1 MSDVLLFS
9 RLDRQMQCPRCQV
22 SSPEGKRFCGDCG
35 APLSGALASLQALE
49 IPTDIAGARDAVLR
63 AVAEQRQ
70 AEEEYR
76 KIFEGSVD
84 GIYVT
89 TPEGRILNANP
100 ALARMMG
107 YDSPQHLIDGI
118 SDIAQS
124 IYVDP
129 TAREEYLLRMRRDG
143 MVREFEYQVRQ
154 RGGDILWLSDS
165 ATAVRDESGRVIR
178 HEGAVRD
185 ITDQRRAEQALAAS
199 RRQLQTVIDSVPA
212 VINVKDTNFRY
223 LLMNRYMARIFDVDP
238 DEAVGRTTNEIMA
251 RYGASKETSGDRRV
265 LETGEELGFYE
276 EAYFDSAHR
285 LRHWMANKVPVQNAN
300 GEIEY
305 IVTVALDITDRK
317 RGEQETQRARDS
329 AENALSNL
337 RATQNSLIE
346 SEKLAALGRLVAGV
360 AHEVNNPV
368 GIGVTVATAL
378 QRRCHIFADE
388 LARGALKRSS
398 LNAFVQANLDAA
410 GQLVANLNRAAELIL
425 SFKQVAVDR
434 NMPDRRQ
441 FNLADL
447 TEQIVT
453 SLRPGLRSRNLTL
466 TVDCAPHIDMN
477 SYPGPYGQVV
487 TNLFLNSVVHAFP
500 ASTAGELS
508 ITAREAGDEFV
519 EIVYSDNGVG
529 MTDEVRRHAFDPFFT
544 TRRDKGGT
552 GLGLNIVH
560 NIIINRLGGR
570 IDLTSE
576 VGKGTRFHIV
586 LPRVAPLERA
596 AE

>member
-1 MSDVLLFS
+1 
-9 RLDRQMQCPRCQV
+9 MQCPRCQAK
-22 SSPEGKRFCGDCG
+22 SPEGKRFCGDCG
-35 APLSGALASLQALE
+35 APLTEAGAGSRIVE
-49 IPTDIAGARDAVLR
+49 IPSDIAGARDALLR
-63 AVAEQRQ
+63 AVADQRQ

-100 ALARMMG
+100 ALAQMMG
-107 YDSPQHLIDGI
+107 YDSPRDLIEGVSNI
-118 SDIAQS
+118 SES

-129 TAREEYLLRMRRDG
+129 AARDEYLLRMRRDG

-154 RGGDILWLSDS
+154 RDGSILWLSDS
-165 ATAVRDESGRVIR
+165 ATAVSDETGRVVR
-178 HEGAVRD
+178 HEGTVRD
-185 ITDQRRAEQALAAS
+185 ITNQRRAEQALAES
-199 RRQLQTVIDSVPA
+199 RRQLQSVIDTVPA
-212 VINVKDTNFRY
+212 VINVKDTKFRY

-238 DEAVGRTTNEIMA
+238 AEAVGRTTNEIMA
-251 RYGASKETSGDRRV
+251 RYGASKETSGDNRV
-265 LETGEELGFYE
+265 LATGQELGFYE

-285 LRHWMANKVPVQNAN
+285 LRHWLVNKVPVKNAK
-300 GEIEY
+300 GVIDY

-317 RGEQETQRARDS
+317 RSEQETQRARDS
-329 AENALSNL
+329 AENALNNL

-378 QRRCHIFADE
+378 QRRCHMFAEE
-388 LARGALKRSS
+388 LARGELRRSS
-398 LNAFVQANLDAA
+398 LNAFVLANLDAA
-410 GQLVANLNRAAELIL
+410 GQLVSNLNRAAELIQ
-425 SFKQVAVDR
+425 SFKQVAADR
-434 NMPDRRQ
+434 NMPDRRH

-466 TVDCAPHIDMN
+466 TVDCAPDIEMN

-487 TNLFLNSVVHAFP
+487 TNLFLNSVAHAFP
-500 ASTAGELS
+500 GNAAGELS
-508 ITAREAGDEFV
+508 ITARQAGDEFV
-519 EIVYSDNGVG
+519 EIVYADNGIG

-560 NIIINRLGGR
+560 NIVINRLGGR
-570 IDLTSE
+570 IDLLSE

-586 LPRVAPLERA
+586 MPRVAPLDRA
-596 AE
+596 AV

>member
-1 MSDVLLFS
+1 
-9 RLDRQMQCPRCQV
+9 MQCPRCQAAN
-22 SSPEGKRFCGDCG
+22 PDGKKFCGDCG
-35 APLSGALASLQALE
+35 APLTVVPAPANGSDLPS
-49 IPTDIAGARDAVLR
+49 DIASARDAVLR

-70 AEEEYR
+70 AEEDYR

-89 TPEGRILNANP
+89 TPDGRVINANP

-107 YDSPQHLIDGI
+107 YDSPEQLMGDVT
-118 SDIAQS
+118 DIARS

-129 TAREEYLLRMRRDG
+129 AARAEYLQRMQQDG

-154 RGGDILWLSDS
+154 RNGNTLWLSDS
-165 ATAVRDESGRVIR
+165 ATAVYDETGRVVR
-178 HEGAVRD
+178 HEGTVRD
-185 ITDQRRAEQALAAS
+185 ITSQRRAEAALAES

-212 VINVKDTNFRY
+212 VINVKDTRFRY
-223 LLMNRYMARIFDVDP
+223 ILMNEYMARVLGVDP
-238 DEAVGRTTNEIMA
+238 AEAVGRTTNEIMA
-251 RYGASKETSGDRRV
+251 RYGASKETTGDRRV
-265 LETGEELGFYE
+265 IETGTELGFYE
-276 EAYFDSAHR
+276 EAYFDAAHK
-285 LRHWMANKVPVQNAN
+285 LRYWMANKVPVKNADDT
-300 GEIEY
+300 IDY

-317 RGEQETQRARDS
+317 RSEQETQRARES
-329 AENALSNL
+329 AENALNNL

-378 QRRCHIFADE
+378 QRRCRLFAEEIAQGD
-388 LARGALKRSS
+388 LKRSS
-398 LNAFVQANLDAA
+398 LNAFVQANFDAA
-410 GQLVANLNRAAELIL
+410 TQLVSNLNRAAELIQ

-434 NMPDRRQ
+434 NIPDRRE

-453 SLRPGLRSRNLTL
+453 SLRPGLKTRNLTL
-466 TVDCAPHIDMN
+466 IVDCAPDIEMN

-487 TNLFLNSVVHAFP
+487 TNLFLNSVAHAFP
-500 ASTAGELS
+500 TGAAGQLS
-508 ITAREAGDEFV
+508 IMARSLDDDTV
-519 EIVYSDNGVG
+519 EIVYSDDGAG
-529 MTDEVRRHAFDPFFT
+529 MSEEVRRHAFDPFFT

-560 NIIINRLGGR
+560 NIVLNRLGGT
-570 IDLTSE
+570 IDLASE
-576 VGKGTRFHIV
+576 LGRGTRFRIV
-586 LPRVAPLERA
+586 LPRVAPLNLPLQN
-596 AE
+596 

>member
-1 MSDVLLFS
+1 
-9 RLDRQMQCPRCQV
+9 MQCPRCQAR
-22 SSPEGKRFCGDCG
+22 SPEGKKFCGDCG
-35 APLSGALASLQALE
+35 APLAVLPAQPLD
-49 IPTDIAGARDAVLR
+49 IPSDIAGARDAVLR

-70 AEEEYR
+70 AEQDYR

-89 TPEGRILNANP
+89 TPEGKVLNANP

-107 YDSPQHLIDGI
+107 YDSPQQLIDGV
-118 SDIAQS
+118 SDISES
-124 IYVDP
+124 IYVDAA
-129 TAREEYLLRMRRDG
+129 AREEYLLRMRRDG
-143 MVREFEYQVRQ
+143 MVREYEYQVRQ
-154 RGGDILWLSDS
+154 RDGGILWLSDS
-165 ATAVRDESGRVIR
+165 ATAVRDEHGRVVR
-178 HEGAVRD
+178 HEGTVRD
-185 ITDQRRAEQALAAS
+185 ITEQRRTEHALAES
-199 RRQLQTVIDSVPA
+199 RRQLQTVIDTVPA
-212 VINVKDTNFRY
+212 VINVKDTKLRY

-251 RYGASKETSGDRRV
+251 RYGASKETSGDQKV
-265 LETGEELGFYE
+265 LASGKELGFYE
-276 EAYFDSAHR
+276 EAYFDSTHR
-285 LRHWMANKVPVQNAN
+285 LRHWMANKVPVTNAR
-300 GEIEY
+300 GEIDY

-317 RGEQETQRARDS
+317 RGEQETQRARES
-329 AENALSNL
+329 AENALNNL
-337 RATQNSLIE
+337 RATQNSLVE

-360 AHEVNNPV
+360 AHEINNPV

-378 QRRCHIFADE
+378 QRRCRLFAE
-388 LARGALKRSS
+388 EVARGELKRST
-398 LNAFVQANLDAA
+398 LNAFIQANVDAA
-410 GQLVANLNRAAELIL
+410 NQLVSNLNRAADLIQ

-434 NMPDRRQ
+434 NVPDRRQ
-441 FNLADL
+441 FNLADI

-466 TVDCAPHIDMN
+466 IVDCAPDLAMN

-487 TNLFLNSVVHAFP
+487 TNLFLNSVAHAFP
-500 ASTAGELS
+500 TNAAGELS
-508 ITAREAGDEFV
+508 IVARESGDDHV
-519 EIVYSDNGVG
+519 EIVYSDNGAG
-529 MTDEVRRHAFDPFFT
+529 MTDEVKRHAFDPFFT

>member
-1 MSDVLLFS
+1 
-9 RLDRQMQCPRCQV
+9 MQCPRCQAE
-22 SSPEGKRFCGDCG
+22 SPEGKKFCGDCG
-35 APLSGALASLQALE
+35 APLTAAAQVPN
-49 IPTDIAGARDAVLR
+49 IPSDIAGARDAVLR

-70 AEEEYR
+70 AEADYR

-89 TPEGRILNANP
+89 TPEGKILNANP

-107 YDSPQHLIDGI
+107 YDSPQQLIEGI
-118 SDIAQS
+118 TDIAES

-129 TAREEYLLRMRRDG
+129 AARDEYLLRMRRDG
-143 MVREFEYQVRQ
+143 MVREYEYQVRQ
-154 RGGDILWLSDS
+154 RGGGVLWLSDS
-165 ATAVRDESGRVIR
+165 ATAIRDEAGRVLR
-178 HEGAVRD
+178 HEGTVRD
-185 ITDQRRAEQALAAS
+185 ITDQRRAERALADS

-238 DEAVGRTTNEIMA
+238 DEALGRTTNEIMA
-251 RYGASKETSGDRRV
+251 RYGASKETSGDHRV

-276 EAYFDSAHR
+276 EAYFDSTHR
-285 LRHWMANKVPVQNAN
+285 LRHWMANKVPVQNAD

-378 QRRCHIFADE
+378 QRRCMTFAE
-388 LARGALKRSS
+388 EMARGELKRSS

-410 GQLVANLNRAAELIL
+410 GQLVSNLNRAAELIL

-453 SLRPGLRSRNLTL
+453 SLRPGLRARNLTL
-466 TVDCAPHIDMN
+466 TVDCAPDIDMN

-500 ASTAGELS
+500 ANMAGELS

-529 MTDEVRRHAFDPFFT
+529 MSDDVRRHAFDPFFT

-576 VGKGTRFHIV
+576 IGKGTRFHIV

>member
-1 MSDVLLFS
+1 
-9 RLDRQMQCPRCQV
+9 MQCPRCQAK
-22 SSPEGKRFCGDCG
+22 SPEGKKFCGDCG
-35 APLSGALASLQALE
+35 APLAGAIAPLSL
-49 IPTDIAGARDAVLR
+49 PSDIAGARDALLR

-70 AEEEYR
+70 AEADYR

-89 TPEGRILNANP
+89 TPEGKVLNANP
-100 ALARMMG
+100 ALAQMMG
-107 YDSPQHLIDGI
+107 YDSPQQLIDGV
-118 SDIAQS
+118 SDISES
-124 IYVDP
+124 IYVDGS
-129 TAREEYLLRMRRDG
+129 ARDEYLLRMRRDG

-154 RGGDILWLSDS
+154 RNGNILWLSDS
-165 ATAVRDESGRVIR
+165 ASAVRDDSGRVIR
-178 HEGAVRD
+178 HEGTVRD
-185 ITDQRRAEQALAAS
+185 ITNQRRAEEALAES

-212 VINVKDTNFRY
+212 VINVKDTSFRY
-223 LLMNRYMARIFDVDP
+223 LLMNQYMARIFDVDP
-238 DEAVGRTTNEIMA
+238 QEAVGRTTNEIMA
-251 RYGASKETSGDRRV
+251 RYGASKETSGDQRV
-265 LETGEELGFYE
+265 VATGEELGFYE

-285 LRHWMANKVPVQNAN
+285 LRHWMANKVPVKNAT
-300 GEIEY
+300 GEIDY

-317 RGEQETQRARDS
+317 RSEQETQRARDS

-378 QRRCHIFADE
+378 QRRCHMFAE
-388 LARGALKRSS
+388 EIARGELKRSS
-398 LNAFVQANLDAA
+398 LTAFVQANLDAA
-410 GQLVANLNRAAELIL
+410 AQLVSNLNRAAELIQ

-434 NMPDRRQ
+434 NVPDRRE

-453 SLRPGLRSRNLTL
+453 SLRPGLRSRHLTL
-466 TVDCAPHIDMN
+466 IVDCAPNLAMN

-487 TNLFLNSVVHAFP
+487 TNLFLNSVAHAFP
-500 ASTAGELS
+500 TNAAGELS

-529 MTDEVRRHAFDPFFT
+529 MTDDVRRHAFDPFFT

-560 NIIINRLGGR
+560 NLIINRLGGS

-586 LPRVAPLERA
+586 LPRVAPLGRA

>member
-1 MSDVLLFS
+1 M
-9 RLDRQMQCPRCQV
+9 RCPRCQAV
-22 SSPEGKRFCGDCG
+22 SPDGKRFCGDCG
-35 APLSGALASLQALE
+35 APLPGMPAASE
-49 IPTDIAGARDAVLR
+49 VDIPSDIASARDAVLR

-70 AEEEYR
+70 AEEDYR

-89 TPEGRILNANP
+89 TPEGRVINANP

-107 YDSPQHLIDGI
+107 YDSPEHLINDVT
-118 SDIAQS
+118 DIAHS

-129 TAREEYLLRMRRDG
+129 AARKEYLRRMQRDG

-154 RGGDILWLSDS
+154 RSGSTLWLSDS
-165 ATAVRDESGRVIR
+165 ATAVYENGRVIR
-178 HEGAVRD
+178 HEGTVRD
-185 ITDQRRAEQALAAS
+185 ITSQRRAEEALAAS

-212 VINVKDTNFRY
+212 VINVKDTRFRY
-223 LLMNRYMARIFDVDP
+223 ILMNEYMARVLGVDP
-238 DEAVGRTTNEIMA
+238 AEAVGRTTNEIMA
-251 RYGASKETSGDRRV
+251 RYGASKETVGDHRV
-265 LETGEELGFYE
+265 IETGEELGFYE
-276 EAYFDSAHR
+276 EAYFDAAHK
-285 LRHWMANKVPVQNAN
+285 LRYWMANKVPVKRTD
-300 GEIEY
+300 GEIDY

-317 RGEQETQRARDS
+317 RSEQETQRARDS
-329 AENALSNL
+329 AENALNNL

-378 QRRCHIFADE
+378 QRRCRLFLEEI
-388 LARGALKRSS
+388 ARGELRRSS

-410 GQLVANLNRAAELIL
+410 SQLVSNLNRAAELIQ

-434 NMPDRRQ
+434 NVPDRRE

-453 SLRPGLRSRNLTL
+453 SLRPGLKSRNLTL
-466 TVDCAPHIDMN
+466 TVDCAPDIEMN

-487 TNLFLNSVVHAFP
+487 TNLFLNSVAHAFP
-500 ASTAGELS
+500 TGNPGLLS
-508 ITAREAGDEFV
+508 IVARNIDERQV
-519 EIVYSDNGVG
+519 EIIYSDDGAG
-529 MTDEVRRHAFDPFFT
+529 MTEDVRRHAFDPFFT

-560 NIIINRLGGR
+560 NIVTNRLGGH
-570 IDLTSE
+570 IDLASD
-576 VGKGTRFHIV
+576 VGKGTRFRIL
-586 LPRVAPLERA
+586 LPRVAPADLPA
-596 AE
+596 SA

>member
-1 MSDVLLFS
+1 VLE
-9 RLDRQMQCPRCQV
+9 LDLSMQCPRCQAK
-22 SSPEGKRFCGDCG
+22 SPEGKKFCGDCG
-35 APLSGALASLQALE
+35 APLAVLPARPVE
-49 IPTDIAGARDAVLR
+49 IPSDAAAARDALLR
-63 AVAEQRQ
+63 AVAEQRL
-70 AEEEYR
+70 AEQDYR

-89 TPEGRILNANP
+89 TPEGEILNANP

-107 YDSPQHLIDGI
+107 YDSPQQLIEGVADI
-118 SDIAQS
+118 SES

-129 TAREEYLLRMRRDG
+129 AAREEYLLRMQRDG
-143 MVREFEYQVRQ
+143 MVREYEYQVRQ
-154 RGGDILWLSDS
+154 RDGNILWLSDS
-165 ATAVRDESGRVIR
+165 ATSVRDESGRVVR
-178 HEGAVRD
+178 HEGTVRD
-185 ITDQRRAEQALAAS
+185 ITDQRRAEHALAES
-199 RRQLQTVIDSVPA
+199 RRQLQTVIDTVPA
-212 VINVKDTNFRY
+212 VINVKDTKLRY
-223 LLMNRYMARIFDVDP
+223 LLMNKYMARIFDVDP
-238 DEAVGRTTNEIMA
+238 EEAVGRTTNEIMA
-251 RYGASKETSGDRRV
+251 RYGASKETSGDQRV
-265 LETGEELGFYE
+265 LAGGEELGFYE

-285 LRHWMANKVPVQNAN
+285 LRHWMANKVPVKNAK
-300 GEIEY
+300 GEIDY

-329 AENALSNL
+329 AENALNNL

-360 AHEVNNPV
+360 AHEINNPV

-378 QRRCHIFADE
+378 QRRCSLFAE
-388 LARGALKRSS
+388 EIARGELKRST
-398 LNAFVQANLDAA
+398 LNAFIQANIDAA
-410 GQLVANLNRAAELIL
+410 RQLVSNLNRAAELIQ

-434 NMPDRRQ
+434 NVPDRRQ
-441 FNLADL
+441 FNLADI

-453 SLRPGLRSRNLTL
+453 SLRPGLRARNLTL
-466 TVDCAPHIDMN
+466 TVDCAPNLDMN
-477 SYPGPYGQVV
+477 SFPGPYGQVV
-487 TNLFLNSVVHAFP
+487 TNLFLNSVAHAFP
-500 ASTAGELS
+500 TNAAGELI
-508 ITAREAGDEFV
+508 ITAREAGPDHV
-519 EIVYSDNGVG
+519 EIVYSDNGAG

-560 NIIINRLGGR
+560 NIIINRLGGS
-570 IDLTSE
+570 IDLASE

>member
-1 MSDVLLFS
+1 ML
-9 RLDRQMQCPRCQV
+9 CPRCQAR
-22 SSPEGKRFCGDCG
+22 SPEGKKFCGDCG
-35 APLSGALASLQALE
+35 APLAAAAASPVE
-49 IPTDIAGARDAVLR
+49 IPSDIAGARDAVLR

-70 AEEEYR
+70 AEEDYR

-89 TPEGRILNANP
+89 TPEGKVLNANP
-100 ALARMMG
+100 SLARMMG
-107 YDSPQHLIDGI
+107 YDSPQHLIDGVTDI
-118 SDIAQS
+118 SHT

-129 TAREEYLLRMRRDG
+129 KARDEYLMRMQRDG
-143 MVREFEYQVRQ
+143 MVREYEYQVRQ
-154 RGGDILWLSDS
+154 RNGNILWLSDS

-178 HEGAVRD
+178 HEGTVRD
-185 ITDQRRAEQALAAS
+185 ITNQRRAEQALGES
-199 RRQLQTVIDSVPA
+199 RRQLQMVIDTVPA
-212 VINVKDTNFRY
+212 VIAIKDTKFRY
-223 LLMNRYMARIFDVDP
+223 LFMNKYMSGIFDVDP
-238 DEAVGRTTNEIMA
+238 ADAVGRTTNEIMA
-251 RYGASKETSGDRRV
+251 RYGASKDTWGDQTA
-265 LETGEELGFYE
+265 LSTGKELGFYE

-285 LRHWMANKVPVQNAN
+285 LRHWMVNKVPVKNADGN
-300 GEIEY
+300 IEY
-305 IVTVALDITDRK
+305 IVMVALDITDRK
-317 RGEQETQRARDS
+317 RSEQETQRARES
-329 AENALSNL
+329 AENALNNL

-360 AHEVNNPV
+360 AHEINNPV

-378 QRRCHIFADE
+378 QRRCHIFAE
-388 LARGALKRSS
+388 EIARGGLKRSS
-398 LNAFVQANLDAA
+398 LNAFVQANFDAA
-410 GQLVANLNRAAELIL
+410 EQLVSNLNRAAELIQ

-434 NMPDRRQ
+434 NVPDRRQ

-453 SLRPGLRSRNLTL
+453 SLRPGLRTRNLTL
-466 TVDCAPHIDMN
+466 TVDCAPNLAMN

-487 TNLFLNSVVHAFP
+487 TNLFLNSVAHAFP
-500 ASTAGELS
+500 SNAAGELI
-508 ITAREAGDEFV
+508 ITAREVGDDFV
-519 EIVYSDNGVG
+519 EIVYSDNGIG

-586 LPRVAPLERA
+586 LPRIAPLERA

>member
-1 MSDVLLFS
+1 
-9 RLDRQMQCPRCQV
+9 MQCPRCQAK
-22 SSPEGKRFCGDCG
+22 SPEGKKFCGDCG
-35 APLSGALASLQALE
+35 APLAVLPAQAVE
-49 IPTDIAGARDAVLR
+49 IPSDIAGARDAVLR

-70 AEEEYR
+70 AEQDYR

-89 TPEGRILNANP
+89 TPEGKVINANP

-107 YDSPQHLIDGI
+107 YDSPQQLIDGVANI
-118 SDIAQS
+118 SDS

-129 TAREEYLLRMRRDG
+129 AAREEYLLRMRRDG
-143 MVREFEYQVRQ
+143 MVREYEYQVRQ
-154 RGGDILWLSDS
+154 RDGDVLWLSDS
-165 ATAVRDESGRVIR
+165 ATAVRDEHGRVVR
-178 HEGAVRD
+178 HEGTVRD
-185 ITDQRRAEQALAAS
+185 ITEQRRTEHALAES
-199 RRQLQTVIDSVPA
+199 RRQLQTVIDTVPA
-212 VINVKDTNFRY
+212 VINVKDTKLRY

-251 RYGASKETSGDRRV
+251 RYGASKETSGDQRV
-265 LETGEELGFYE
+265 LASGEELGFYE
-276 EAYFDSAHR
+276 EAYFDAGHR
-285 LRHWMANKVPVQNAN
+285 LRHWMANKVPVKNAR

-317 RGEQETQRARDS
+317 RSEQETQRARES
-329 AENALSNL
+329 AENALNNL
-337 RATQNSLIE
+337 RATQNSLVE

-360 AHEVNNPV
+360 AHEINNPV

-378 QRRCHIFADE
+378 QRRCRLFAE
-388 LARGALKRSS
+388 EVARGELKRST
-398 LNAFVQANLDAA
+398 LNAFIQANVDAA
-410 GQLVANLNRAAELIL
+410 NQLVSNLNRAADLIQ

-434 NMPDRRQ
+434 NVPDRRQ
-441 FNLADL
+441 FNLADI

-466 TVDCAPHIDMN
+466 TVDCSPDLAMN

-487 TNLFLNSVVHAFP
+487 TNLFLNSVAHAFP
-500 ASTAGELS
+500 TNAAGELI
-508 ITAREAGDEFV
+508 ITARASGADHV
-519 EIVYSDNGVG
+519 EIVYADDGIG

-560 NIIINRLGGR
+560 NIIINRLGGS
-570 IDLTSE
+570 IDLSSE

>member
-154 RGGDILWLSDS
+154 RGGAILWLSDS

-212 VINVKDTNFRY
+212 V
-223 LLMNRYMARIFDVDP
+223 
-238 DEAVGRTTNEIMA
+238 
-251 RYGASKETSGDRRV
+251 
-265 LETGEELGFYE
+265 
-276 EAYFDSAHR
+276 
-285 LRHWMANKVPVQNAN
+285 
-300 GEIEY
+300 
-305 IVTVALDITDRK
+305 
-317 RGEQETQRARDS
+317 
-329 AENALSNL
+329 
-337 RATQNSLIE
+337 
-346 SEKLAALGRLVAGV
+346 
-360 AHEVNNPV
+360 
-368 GIGVTVATAL
+368 
-378 QRRCHIFADE
+378 
-388 LARGALKRSS
+388 
-398 LNAFVQANLDAA
+398 
-410 GQLVANLNRAAELIL
+410 
-425 SFKQVAVDR
+425 
-434 NMPDRRQ
+434 
-441 FNLADL
+441 
-447 TEQIVT
+447 
-453 SLRPGLRSRNLTL
+453 
-466 TVDCAPHIDMN
+466 
-477 SYPGPYGQVV
+477 
-487 TNLFLNSVVHAFP
+487 
-500 ASTAGELS
+500 
-508 ITAREAGDEFV
+508 
-519 EIVYSDNGVG
+519 
-529 MTDEVRRHAFDPFFT
+529 
-544 TRRDKGGT
+544 
-552 GLGLNIVH
+552 
-560 NIIINRLGGR
+560 
-570 IDLTSE
+570 
-576 VGKGTRFHIV
+576 
-586 LPRVAPLERA
+586 
-596 AE
+596 